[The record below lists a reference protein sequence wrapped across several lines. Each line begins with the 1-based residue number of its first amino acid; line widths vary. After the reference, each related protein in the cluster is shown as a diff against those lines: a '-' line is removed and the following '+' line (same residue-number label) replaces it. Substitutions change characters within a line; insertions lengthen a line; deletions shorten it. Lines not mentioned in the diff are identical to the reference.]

1 MGLLSTVP
9 FLYRVIFIGAV
20 FASAGAFGWFKGCEH
35 VQAKWDSQKQAE
47 AVLVSKVQAQNA
59 EIVAKHDEIA
69 QQIGDE
75 YATKLTQLQETYNE
89 KTSTASSVI
98 CRMRGPASGGTVI
111 LSSHAKASS
120 PAHET
125 TKNGLVNTLP
135 LDCAE
140 TTQQLESLQQWVNQT
155 VNSSR

>member
-9 FLYRVIFIGAV
+9 FLYRMIFIGVV
-20 FASAGAFGWFKGCEH
+20 FASAGAFGWFKGCQH
-35 VQAKWDSQKQAE
+35 VQSEWDVQKQAQ
-47 AVLVSKVQAQNA
+47 AVMVAQTISKNA
-59 EIVAKHDEIA
+59 EIVQKHDELA

-98 CRMRGPASGGTVI
+98 CRMREPASSNTVN

-120 PAHET
+120 PAHA
-125 TKNGLVNTLP
+125 NPQNRLADTLP

-140 TTQQLESLQQWVNQT
+140 TTQQLESLQQWVRET
-155 VNSSR
+155 VNSSK